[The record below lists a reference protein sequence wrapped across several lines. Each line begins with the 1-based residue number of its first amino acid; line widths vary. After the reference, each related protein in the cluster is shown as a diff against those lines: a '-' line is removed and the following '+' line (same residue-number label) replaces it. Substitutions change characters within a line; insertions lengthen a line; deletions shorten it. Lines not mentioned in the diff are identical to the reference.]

1 MPINKRES
9 VGLEHCNDSKAFIEC
24 LNDMDDIYRNIDE
37 YNPNKKCKIL
47 VAFDDMVADMISN
60 KNFSQQ

>member
-24 LNDMDDIYRNIDE
+24 LNDMDDIYGNIDE

-60 KNFSQQ
+60 KNFSQ